1 LGTPFTYFDAHTHKK
16 YVEDD
21 VLFIRNAFHHLN
33 FNQLNK
39 INYNFSVGIHPW
51 DVQRNFEIS
60 LAQIH
65 ATALHKNC
73 LAIGECGLDYFI
85 KTDKE
90 LQSKVFIQH
99 LELAESLRKPLI
111 IHCVRAYHDLIPL
124 IKKCTIPIILHQ
136 YVGSAEISKSLLLD
150 SVYFSFGKQFFRENF
165 NTDIFEIIPFEKILF
180 ETDTMPIHIE
190 DVYLKAATVL
200 DIEFE
205 VLKDQIN
212 NNAQTIL
219 QN

>member
-1 LGTPFTYFDAHTHKK
+1 MGTPFTYFDAHTHKK

-21 VLFIRNAFHHLN
+21 IVFIRNAFHHLN

-39 INYNFSVGIHPW
+39 INYKFSVGIHPW
-51 DVQRNFEIS
+51 DVHRNFEVS

-65 ATALHKNC
+65 AIALHENC

-90 LQSKVFIQH
+90 LQAKVFIQH
-99 LELAESLRKPLI
+99 IELAESLRKPLI

-124 IKKCTIPIILHQ
+124 VKSCTVPVVLHQ
-136 YVGSAEISKSLLLD
+136 YAGNVDITKSLMFENIF
-150 SVYFSFGKQFFRENF
+150 YSFGKQLFRENF
-165 NTDIFEIIPFEKILF
+165 NTDIFEIIPIEKILF

-190 DVYLKAATVL
+190 DVYMKAATVL